1 MFASSIFRIAF
12 GEALVNRPL
21 AATTVVAAAASIAGA
36 TMSSAASSVSVTAGK
51 PSEFHFRLSGT
62 ARHGSVTFRIT
73 NRGSVKH
80 DFKIAGRR
88 TSLIGVG
95 KTKSLTVRLKRG
107 RYKYICTVP
116 GHAAAGMKGTLRVR

>member
-1 MFASSIFRIAF
+1 
-12 GEALVNRPL
+12 VNRPL
-21 AATTVVAAAASIAGA
+21 AVTTVVAAAASIAAA

-73 NRGSVKH
+73 NRGTLKH
-80 DFKIAGRR
+80 DFKIAGKR